1 MPHVVEFTAPGSVRL
16 TEAAPE
22 ELRPGSVR
30 VRTLYSGLS
39 AGTELTAYRGSN
51 PYLAKRW
58 DPLLQRFENDA
69 ATFRYPV
76 TGWGYSE
83 VGEVVEIMAP
93 DKPAEPEPTGQGPVH
108 VEPPPLTVGSLVW
121 GAWGHRSDAVVPL
134 ARTAAR
140 WLPAAVPPLHAVFAR
155 VGAIALNAVLA
166 GELKIGEVV
175 AIFGQGVIGLLATRL
190 AVLGG
195 VDVVAV
201 DALEERLEMSRA
213 LGAAPVSALDP
224 RGVAD
229 AIRAAARNRR
239 PDVCIELSGSYRALH
254 EAIRSAGVDGI
265 VVSAGFYQGEGLG
278 LHLGEEF
285 HHNRVRLVASQIGA
299 VPPALRSRW
308 DVLRLERTFVG
319 MIANGRLDVTGLI
332 SHVIPAAQVADA
344 YALIDKRPAD
354 ALQVVLD
361 FTTVEGPAWVA
372 AAGGAGTDEAVAG

>member
-1 MPHVVEFTAPGSVRL
+1 MPHVVEFTAPGAVRL
-16 TEAAPE
+16 AEIAPE
-22 ELRPGSVR
+22 RMRPGSAR

-58 DPLLQRFENDA
+58 DPLLHRFENDA
-69 ATFRYPV
+69 ATFAYPV

-83 VGEVVEIMAP
+83 VGEIVEVM
-93 DKPAEPEPTGQGPVH
+93 PVPRSADADAADDRL
-108 VEPPPLTVGSLVW
+108 VDLAVGSLVW

-134 ARTAAR
+134 DRTAAR
-140 WLPAAVPPLHAVFAR
+140 WLPETVLPIHGVFAR

-166 GELKIGEVV
+166 GDLKIGEVAAV
-175 AIFGQGVIGLLATRL
+175 FGQGVIGLLATRL
-190 AVLGG
+190 AVLAGL
-195 VDVVAV
+195 DVVAV
-201 DALEERLEMSRA
+201 DTLAERLEMAESM
-213 LGAAPVSALDP
+213 GAVAVSALDP

-229 AIRAAARNRR
+229 AIRAAARDRR

-254 EAIRSAGVDGI
+254 EAIRSAGVDGT
-265 VVSAGFYQGEGLG
+265 VVSAGFYQGEGVG
-278 LHLGEEF
+278 LRLGEEF

-319 MIANGRLDVTGLI
+319 MIANGKLDVTPLI
-332 SHVIPAAQVADA
+332 SHVLPAAEVGTA
-344 YALIDKRPAD
+344 YAMLDDRPAD

-361 FTTVEGPAWVA
+361 FTT
-372 AAGGAGTDEAVAG
+372 EARDAKRRTG

>member
-1 MPHVVEFTAPGSVRL
+1 MPHVVEFTAPGVVRL
-16 TEAAPE
+16 AEIEPE
-22 ELRPGSVR
+22 TLEPGYAR

-58 DPLLQRFENDA
+58 DPLLHRFEDDA
-69 ATFRYPV
+69 ATFAYPV
-76 TGWGYSE
+76 IGWGYSE
-83 VGEVVEIMAP
+83 VGEVVEIM
-93 DKPAEPEPTGQGPVH
+93 PADEPPPPRVGTEGPVH
-108 VEPPPLTVGSLVW
+108 LPPPELNVGALVW

-134 ARTAAR
+134 DRTAAR
-140 WLPAAVPPLHAVFAR
+140 WLPTAVPPIQAVFAR

-166 GELKIGEVV
+166 GDLKLGEVA

-201 DALEERLEMSRA
+201 DTMEQRLRVARE
-213 LGAAPVSALDP
+213 LGAASVWALDS
-224 RGVAD
+224 RDVAE

-254 EAIRSAGVDGI
+254 DAIRSAGQDGT
-265 VVSAGFYQGEGLG
+265 VVAAGFYQGEGVG
-278 LHLGEEF
+278 LRLGEEF

-299 VPPALRSRW
+299 VPSALRSRW
-308 DVLRLERTFVG
+308 DVLRLERTFIG
-319 MIANGRLDVTGLI
+319 MIANGKLDVSPLI
-332 SHVIPAAQVADA
+332 SHVLPAAEVSSA
-344 YALIDKRPAD
+344 YRLLDERPAE

-361 FTTVEGPAWVA
+361 FT
-372 AAGGAGTDEAVAG
+372 GTDGGHDGQVSA